1 MKLNIWKVVWKSI
14 TGFGSGSAADYLFG
28 LVNQALS
35 GLGGATKE
43 KIVATLNFTM
53 KVLSAA
59 EVVRI
64 LIPAKWQ
71 IAYNITVNALK
82 RVVVSLQD
90 LNLTGEELQS
100 AIEGYQK
107 AYEAWK
113 GPDDDTCADPVKLEF
128 NGR

>member
-1 MKLNIWKVVWKSI
+1 MKLDIWKVVWKSI
-14 TGFGSGSAADYLFG
+14 TGFKSGSAADYLFG

-35 GLGGATKE
+35 GIGEATKE

-53 KVLSAA
+53 KCLSVA
-59 EVVRI
+59 EVVRF

-82 RVVVSLQD
+82 RVVIALQD
-90 LNLTGEELQS
+90 LNLTGEDLQS
-100 AIEGYQK
+100 VIEGYQK